1 MMQKGYHSEKDVAT
15 ALHNVLTGIKSRY
28 QLQIDTLESLLH
40 VFIQK
45 PAIQEEASPA
55 EPAPFCIIYAQPDS
69 SVSKAC
75 AFALS
80 S

>member
-45 PAIQEEASPA
+45 PVTQEEASPA
-55 EPAPFCIIYAQPDS
+55 EPAPFCP
-69 SVSKAC
+69 
-75 AFALS
+75 
-80 S
+80 